1 MKKQF
6 TPTFK
11 AKVARELLREEK
23 TMAQIG
29 SKRQVAPTQL
39 HQWKQIAIKGQA
51 SLYEDGQR
59 EIEQVKMQHEMEKEQ
74 L

>member
-1 MKKQF
+1 VQTKMKKQF

-29 SKRQVAPTQL
+29 SERQVAPTQL
-39 HQWKQIAIKGQA
+39 HQWKQIAIKG
-51 SLYEDGQR
+51 L
-59 EIEQVKMQHEMEKEQ
+59 